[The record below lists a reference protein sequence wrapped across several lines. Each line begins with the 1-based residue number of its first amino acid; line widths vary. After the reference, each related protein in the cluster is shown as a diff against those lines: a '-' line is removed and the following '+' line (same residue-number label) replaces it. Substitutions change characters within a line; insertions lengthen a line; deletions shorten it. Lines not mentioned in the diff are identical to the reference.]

1 MKKIYITIFVLIIV
15 KVFSQQI
22 PIHTMYLDNNFLIN
36 PAVAGYN
43 HCWDIRV
50 QNLSQMAG
58 FSSKPSTQALTFHT
72 RVERVGKY
80 DHAGNQQRKSN
91 MIKKTGRVG
100 LGGYFYN
107 DNNGPFSR
115 KGFSF
120 TYAYHLIFDKIKNQ
134 NLSFGLSLGLNQY
147 SFNTTTTNQE
157 LLADQAIINAQEPV
171 LLPEANFGAYYYST
185 KFFVSFSA
193 TQLFQNAISFGG
205 KNTADYSYATRIYL
219 GGGYK
224 YKINEIFDVS
234 GSVFLKTYETKRLQ
248 LDINPKL
255 YFKSNYWVGLSLRTA
270 NSIYYAF
277 GVKYKMINFSY
288 SYIRS
293 FGNVNKYINGSHS
306 IMIGIILN
314 EKRTIDNYL

>member
-1 MKKIYITIFVLIIV
+1 MKKLIIYIILLFSIS
-15 KVFSQQI
+15 VFPQQI

-43 HCWDIRV
+43 HCWDIRL
-50 QNLSQMAG
+50 QNLSQMSG
-58 FSSKPSTQALTFHT
+58 FNTKPNTQVLTFHT

-80 DHAGNQQRKSN
+80 DHSGNLQRNN

-100 LGGYFYN
+100 LGGYIYN
-107 DNNGPFSR
+107 DSNGPFSR

-134 NLSFGLSLGLNQY
+134 NLSFGLSMGINQY
-147 SFNTTTTNQE
+147 TFTTETINQE
-157 LLADQAIINAQEPV
+157 LLLDQAIINAQEPTI
-171 LLPEANFGAYYYST
+171 LPEANFGVYYYST
-185 KFFVSFSA
+185 KFFASFSA
-193 TQLFQNAISFGG
+193 TQLFQNAINFGG
-205 KNTADYSYATRIYL
+205 SNTADYSYRTRVYL

-224 YKINEIFDVS
+224 YKINDIFDVS
-234 GSVFLKTYETKRLQ
+234 GSVFIKTYETKAIQ

-255 YFKSNYWVGLSLRTA
+255 FYKTNYWVGLSFRTA
-270 NSIYYAF
+270 NSIHYSV

-288 SYIRS
+288 AYIHS
-293 FGNVNKYINGSHS
+293 FGDVNQYINGSHS
-306 IMIGIILN
+306 ILIGIVLD